1 MECIKFIGFFNIH
14 KLEADTLQNA
24 FMDLETETLLNALFG
39 ADEKTIEAVLN
50 TRPPREGEMI
60 KSELESGRTVSNSA
74 RSIARKE
81 MLSKVRKFA

>member
-1 MECIKFIGFFNIH
+1 
-14 KLEADTLQNA
+14 
-24 FMDLETETLLNALFG
+24 MDLETETLLNALFG

-74 RSIARKE
+74 RSIAMKE